1 MRCIALAIGI
11 LWVGNGLAQT
21 PGRLIA
27 PGGSMATGLQFQS
40 SNIANWAGQLAN
52 ETALLNAEILRA
64 PIPPALKQLLRAVA
78 NGAVT
83 KTAETQVLAN
93 RRAPRN
99 QIAASHLQADTQLV
113 KLITQIQQSGT
124 ANRELAQAVAKVQY
138 ADAQLELALSG
149 IGGGGEDRW
158 RRRVARLAN
167 TLSDQANELRAIASD
182 TLTMYDR
189 NLDRAIRQFA
199 TGCSGV
205 EQNIQAG
212 ATREKIVADATELAR
227 RWQVVTAG
235 LSTSTTA
242 NPNVRGQ
249 ATRVDTLFGQFL
261 NVVSGAGGGIIPQP
275 KPPDFGFIR
284 KGSAFAV
291 GAGEGG
297 GPRIRLFLE
306 LNGNQSQDFF
316 AYDPNFRGGVRVAL
330 ADLTGDGIPE
340 IVTAPG
346 PGMPPFVR
354 VFDGRTLGLVTEF
367 LAYDEKWQNGV
378 HIAAA
383 DRTRAGLA
391 MIATGADA
399 GGGPHVRIFD
409 LSTGKKLD
417 EFEPY
422 DANFRGGVRVALGD
436 VNRDGIP
443 DVVTAPGPF
452 QPGGTPAG
460 PLVRVFDGRNRALI
474 TEFHAYD
481 PRWEN
486 GVWVST
492 GDITKNGRAEVLTG
506 ADAGGGPHVRVF
518 DGLRGQPLAELF
530 PFPKNFAGG
539 VRVAA
544 NDVNNDGVLD
554 FVCAPG
560 PFAGLGAPPV
570 RIFDGR
576 TKRQLG
582 EFIPFEPTFRNGA
595 FVGAK

>member
-1 MRCIALAIGI
+1 MRTIALGLIACWTGA
-11 LWVGNGLAQT
+11 GLAQT
-21 PGRLIA
+21 PGRLIP
-27 PGGSMATGLQFQS
+27 PGGGMIGGLQFQS
-40 SNIANWAGQLAN
+40 SNIATWAGQLAN
-52 ETALLNAEILRA
+52 ETAILHAEILRA
-64 PIPPALKQLLRAVA
+64 PIQPALKQVLRVA
-78 NGAVT
+78 AQTAVT
-83 KTAETQVLAN
+83 KTVETQTLAN
-93 RRAPRN
+93 RGVPRDR
-99 QIAASHLQADTQLV
+99 IALAHQDADASLLNV
-113 KLITQIQQSGT
+113 ISQIQRSGVT
-124 ANRELAQAVAKVQY
+124 SRELAQAVAKVQY

-158 RRRVARLAN
+158 RRRVARMAD
-167 TLSDQANELRAIASD
+167 TLSDQADELRAIASD
-182 TLTMYDR
+182 TLTVYDR

-199 TGCSGV
+199 TGCRGV

-212 ATREKIVADATELAR
+212 ATRDKIVADATELAR
-227 RWQVVTAG
+227 RWQIVTAG

-242 NPNVRGQ
+242 NPSVRGQ

-261 NVVSGAGGGIIPQP
+261 TVVSGGGGGIIPPP

-297 GPRIRLFLE
+297 GPRVRLFFE
-306 LNGNQSQDFF
+306 LNGNQSHDFF
-316 AYDPNFRGGVRVAL
+316 AYDPAFRGGVRVAV
-330 ADLTGDGIPE
+330 ADLTGDGIPD

-346 PGMPPFVR
+346 PGMPPVVR

-367 LAYDEKWQNGV
+367 LAYDAKWQNGV

-383 DRTRAGLA
+383 DRTRNGRAI
-391 MIATGADA
+391 IATGADI

-409 LSTGKKLD
+409 LSTGKRLD

-436 VNRDGIP
+436 VNNDGIP
-443 DVVTAPGPF
+443 DVVTAPGPY

-460 PLVRVFDGRNRALI
+460 PLVRVFNGRNRALI

-544 NDVNNDGVLD
+544 HDVNNDGVLD

-576 TKRQLG
+576 TRRQLG